1 MKQIRQIFKGAFFL
15 AFLFSFC
22 ISTYA
27 TEIEINTGYEE
38 ADTAFQTFY
47 DETKHMDNNSDWDNL
62 YLVYQVYENTHAEQ
76 YAEICNS
83 TVDDWKSKSNFER
96 FILYETYVRVAVYGN
111 LGDYD
116 RYFSS
121 EKDFLNHTI
130 SNACEYLNR
139 LGDGAEAEAYKTL
152 MLWQYDYI
160 LENGVPYNFLTGLN
174 FVESRTAEA
183 TQEAHESQELEQKE
197 LEEIREELLEETAEY
212 IESDNANDGDIFGKV
227 ILVIIVLCVGVLG
240 IIIYRK
246 KTQ

>member
-1 MKQIRQIFKGAFFL
+1 M
-15 AFLFSFC
+15 
-22 ISTYA
+22 STYA
-27 TEIEINTGYEE
+27 TEIEINTGNEE

-47 DETKHMDNNSDWDNL
+47 EEIKHMDNNSDWDNL

-83 TVDDWKSKSNFER
+83 TVDDWKSKNNFER
-96 FILYETYVRVAVYGN
+96 FIWYETYVRVVVYRN

-130 SNACEYLNR
+130 TNAYEYLNK
-139 LGDGAEAEAYKTL
+139 LGDGTEAKAYKTL

-174 FVESRTAEA
+174 FVESRNTEA
-183 TQEAHESQELEQKE
+183 TEDTQESQEQEQKE
-197 LEEIREELLEETAEY
+197 LEEIQEELLEETADY
-212 IESDNANDGDIFGKV
+212 VESAKANEGGIFGKV
-227 ILVIIVLCVGVLG
+227 IIIVLCVGVLG